1 MLKPDWD
8 KRTCRATRK
17 SGNRK
22 WSRWRKAL
30 CSYLSFEHFRR
41 QLFGHV

>member
-22 WSRWRKAL
+22 WSR